1 MAQVYDIRTINGI
14 VPPVPSVLNRARYDI
29 DLESYTTASGLL
41 IRNKVAEKNKFFLE
55 FPYMNKTEMQ
65 VILAMLDSDV
75 LFVQYEDI
83 IDGTLVTG
91 NFYRGDIETSI
102 YMIKN
107 EANTE
112 VIYNPFKINLIEY

>member
-14 VPPVPSVLNRARYDI
+14 VPPVPSVLNRARYDV
-29 DLESYTTASGLL
+29 DLESYTTASGGL

-55 FPYMNKTEMQ
+55 FPYMTKTELQ

-75 LFVQYEDI
+75 LVVQYENI
-83 IDGTLVTG
+83 IDGTLETS